1 MLVMDWIQTIWSSE
15 LSSYHKGGMYLTLSL
30 TGIVR

>member
-1 MLVMDWIQTIWSSE
+1 MEWIQAIWSSE
-15 LSSYHKGGMYLTLSL
+15 LSSYHKDDMYLALSL